1 MNEALLQLVLGMWPL
16 LVVLWVRAV
25 LRGLLASPEPPR
37 PTRVRIGLTEWAKPS
52 TTRHDMPDGSEVFL
66 PRGGGALGQH
76 TLKRGRP

>member
-37 PTRVRIGLTEWAKPS
+37 PTRVRIGLTEWD
-52 TTRHDMPDGSEVFL
+52 RHDMDDGSEVFL